1 MFRKG
6 EKPKASPA
14 GVTLLCSV
22 TNPFRFILIGIIDKY
37 LKITFC
43 SVGQQKTYS
52 EIYTGC
58 AEKT

>member
-22 TNPFRFILIGIIDKY
+22 ANPFRFILIGIIDKY
-37 LKITFC
+37 LKPHC
-43 SVGQQKTYS
+43 VQLNVKS
-52 EIYTGC
+52 
-58 AEKT
+58 